1 MTAIT
6 DTIRQV
12 LDSSARLAVDSAA
25 LADDDNL
32 YQQGLTSHA
41 VVNVLMGLED
51 AFDVELPDAL
61 LRRETF
67 ESVDSLRAALVS
79 CGVSDESADAAS

>member
-1 MTAIT
+1 VPAIT
-6 DTIRQV
+6 DTIREV
-12 LDSSARLAVDSAA
+12 LNSSARLAVDSTT
-25 LADDDNL
+25 LGDDDNL

-67 ESVDSLRAALVS
+67 ESVSSLRAALAT
-79 CGVSDESADAAS
+79 CGVTDETHGDAS